1 MKCKRLT
8 ATDAKSVISKNIE
21 NSIYVDS
28 LGVRST
34 RYMVKMPNNRIE
46 NATIMSTKDLYDFI
60 KNLTICKY
68 TNKEETAL
76 LDDGNS
82 YTFGI
87 YNADNYA
94 DSGDSIA
101 EGIFR
106 KLYENLSSGNP
117 ERNGSGYI
125 QNSLLCALIGAF
137 QHIES
142 GGENGGS
149 NPGDG
154 GLGIP
159 EGVIT
164 YTQDPIPGNGYRL
177 DFNADRT
184 YVNDLLIANDGMNV
198 IGDLNVQG
206 NILLNGEPIAGDGS
220 GSDPSNPGGGE
231 LPSDVFEVKDG
242 KLHIKLPINFEE
254 SAKFINCGL
263 TDSRADLLGAV
274 KIGAETLY
282 CDNINPVYD
291 GSGIV
296 TIQGNLV
303 VDGTITSSGGSI
315 GSSNGYAYDYLI
327 DSNCKDKTV
336 DDFQTY
342 VKVMEGI
349 TLSNGNVSFGSVTL
363 CAGEKTSFQRVAV
376 CLHFSQDTSAWTP
389 YFGPGYGD
397 SNEIDLGRPDLRW
410 KTIYATNALNTCDIK
425 YKENIIYLDDLLDSQ
440 TYSLN
445 AQAYSSNE
453 VETPFLDFIKND
465 FKPALYNYKS
475 TAENGE
481 IRQQD
486 NQLGFIAND
495 IIDTEIGG
503 TFLYDFGED
512 EEQDIMVS
520 ASGYTTVVARALQ
533 EEIRTRDEKIASL
546 EARLARIEEML
557 GINNN

>member
-1 MKCKRLT
+1 
-8 ATDAKSVISKNIE
+8 
-21 NSIYVDS
+21 
-28 LGVRST
+28 
-34 RYMVKMPNNRIE
+34 
-46 NATIMSTKDLYDFI
+46 
-60 KNLTICKY
+60 
-68 TNKEETAL
+68 
-76 LDDGNS
+76 
-82 YTFGI
+82 
-87 YNADNYA
+87 
-94 DSGDSIA
+94 
-101 EGIFR
+101 
-106 KLYENLSSGNP
+106 
-117 ERNGSGYI
+117 
-125 QNSLLCALIGAF
+125 
-137 QHIES
+137 
-142 GGENGGS
+142 
-149 NPGDG
+149 
-154 GLGIP
+154 
-159 EGVIT
+159 
-164 YTQDPIPGNGYRL
+164 
-177 DFNADRT
+177 
-184 YVNDLLIANDGMNV
+184 MNV
-198 IGDLNVQG
+198 IGDLNVTEKISGLEMEATILYIKGIQFSDGTTLTSANGLG
-206 NILLNGEPIAGDGS
+206 NDGESPGS
-220 GSDPSNPGGGE
+220 GGE
-231 LPSDVFEVKDG
+231 LPSDAFEIKNG
-242 KLHIKLPINFEE
+242 KLHINLPVNFEE
-254 SAKFINCGL
+254 SANFINCGI
-263 TDSRADLLGAV
+263 TSGRADLTGVDRLD
-274 KIGAETLY
+274 TMTMY
-282 CDNINPVYD
+282 CANINPVYD

-342 VKVMEGI
+342 VKVMEGT
-349 TLSNGNVSFGSVTL
+349 TLSNGNVNFGSVTL
-363 CAGEKTSFQRVAV
+363 CAGEQTSFQRVAV

-397 SNEIDLGRPDLRW
+397 SNEIDLGRSDLRW
-410 KTIYATNALNTCDIK
+410 KTIYATNSLNTCDIK

-512 EEQDIMVS
+512 GEQDIMVS

-546 EARLARIEEML
+546 EARLAKIEEML